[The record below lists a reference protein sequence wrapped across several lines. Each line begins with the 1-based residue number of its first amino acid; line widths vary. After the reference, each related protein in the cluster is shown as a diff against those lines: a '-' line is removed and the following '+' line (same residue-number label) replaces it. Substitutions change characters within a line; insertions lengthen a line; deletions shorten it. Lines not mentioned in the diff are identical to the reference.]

1 MGTGIPPHAPTSS
14 TYHISIVWLRRDLRL
29 DDNAA
34 LYAACNASDLV
45 CPVFVADPVLLRSP
59 RIGAPLAQVFFSA
72 VAALRRDLRERAADL
87 AALSGDPALE
97 IPAFAQRIG
106 AAAIFYAEDYEP
118 YALDRDERVERR
130 CRSAGIALHRC
141 TDHVYFGADEVE
153 RPDAAP
159 YKIFTPYKHRW
170 LQSAQSAP
178 RPPLPSKR
186 AARSKLLPAA
196 EIGETSEVPEPE
208 TYGFERRALPALSE
222 ARALRTLNRFAED
235 GIERYG
241 RDRDFPAKDATSH
254 LSPHLRSGTIGIRTC
269 VARAFESRDAA
280 WLNELIW
287 RDFYQMV
294 LRRFPHVAED
304 AFLPAGRNIAWRRAP
319 REFQAWCNG
328 RTGYPIVDAAMR
340 QLNETGWMHNRLR
353 MIAASFL
360 CKHLLIDWRKG
371 ERYFEQR
378 LIDADL
384 AQNNGGWQW
393 CASTGTD
400 AAPYFRIFNPVTQSK
415 RFDPEGSFI
424 RKFVPELRNVKDA
437 RVHEPRAPIVD
448 HALAR
453 ARALAAYG
461 AAFSARP

>member
-14 TYHISIVWLRRDLRL
+14 TYRTSIVWLRRDLRL

-34 LYAACNASDLV
+34 LYAACNASERV
-45 CPVFVADPVLLRSP
+45 CPVFVIDPELLRSP
-59 RIGAPLAQVFFSA
+59 RIGAPLTNVFFSA
-72 VAALRRDLRERAADL
+72 VAALRADLRKRAADL
-87 AALSGDPALE
+87 AVRCGDPAAEL
-97 IPAFAQRIG
+97 AGFARRIG
-106 AAAIFYAEDYEP
+106 AQAIFSAEDYEP
-118 YALDRDERVERR
+118 YALERDRRVEMT
-130 CRSAGIALHRC
+130 CRSAGIALHDC
-141 TDHVYFGADEVE
+141 TDHVYFGAGEVE
-153 RPDAAP
+153 RPDGAP

-170 LQSAQSAP
+170 LQAAENAP
-178 RPPLPSKR
+178 RSPLPSKR
-186 AARSKLLPAA
+186 IALGKLLSPKA
-196 EIGETSEVPEPE
+196 IGATCEVPQAEK
-208 TYGFERRALPALSE
+208 ALSE
-222 ARALRTLNRFAED
+222 AVALRALNRFAGEG

-254 LSPHLRSGTIGIRTC
+254 LSPHLRAGTIGIRTC
-269 VARAFESRDAA
+269 VDRALEARDGA

-294 LRRFPHVAED
+294 LRRFPYVADE

-319 REFQAWCNG
+319 REFEAWCEG

-360 CKHLLIDWRKG
+360 CKHLLIDWREG

-400 AAPYFRIFNPVTQSK
+400 AAPSFRIFNPITQSK
-415 RFDPEGSFI
+415 RYDPDGAFI
-424 RKFVPELRNVKDA
+424 RRFVPELRDVKDA
-437 RVHEPRAPIVD
+437 RVHEQHAPIVE
-448 HALAR
+448 HAFAR

-461 AAFSARP
+461 EAFSLSRRRD

>member
-1 MGTGIPPHAPTSS
+1 M
-14 TYHISIVWLRRDLRL
+14 WLRRDLRL

-34 LYAACNASDLV
+34 LYAACNASERI
-45 CPVFVADPVLLRSP
+45 CPVFVVDPELLRSP
-59 RIGAPLAQVFFSA
+59 RIGAPLANVFFSA
-72 VAALRRDLRERAADL
+72 VAALRADLRDRAADL
-87 AALSGDPALE
+87 AVLGGDPAAEL
-97 IPAFAQRIG
+97 PAFAQRIG
-106 AAAIFYAEDYEP
+106 AEAIFYAEDYEP
-118 YALDRDERVERR
+118 YALERDERVTASCRR
-130 CRSAGIALHRC
+130 AGIALHAC
-141 TDHVYFGADEVE
+141 TDHVYFGAGEVE
-153 RPDAAP
+153 RPDGSP

-170 LQSAQSAP
+170 LQAVENAP

-186 AARSKLLPAA
+186 AARGKLLAGA
-196 EIGETSEVPEPE
+196 EIGATGDVPHAEE
-208 TYGFERRALPALSE
+208 ALSE
-222 ARALRTLNRFAED
+222 ARALRMLNRFAGGE

-254 LSPHLRSGTIGIRTC
+254 LSPHLRAGTIGIRTC
-269 VARAFESRDAA
+269 VARALDARDGT

-294 LRRFPHVAED
+294 LRRFPHVAD
-304 AFLPAGRNIAWRRAP
+304 GAFLPAGRNVAWRRAP
-319 REFQAWCNG
+319 RDFEAWCEG

-371 ERYFEQR
+371 ERYFEQH

-415 RFDPEGSFI
+415 RYDPDGSFI
-424 RKFVPELRNVKDA
+424 RSFVPELRTIEGA
-437 RVHEPRAPIVD
+437 RVHEPWKISGGVDGYPAPIVE
-448 HALAR
+448 HAFAR

-461 AAFSARP
+461 EAFSPSRRD